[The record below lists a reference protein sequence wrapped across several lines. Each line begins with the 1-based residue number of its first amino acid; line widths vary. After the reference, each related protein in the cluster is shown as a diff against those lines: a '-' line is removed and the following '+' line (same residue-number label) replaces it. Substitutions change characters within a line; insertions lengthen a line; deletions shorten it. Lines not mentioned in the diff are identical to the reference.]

1 MLYFRKAQG
10 PNTPKMIFLTV
21 KSAAPSCAELAP
33 GGGKNAVSAFFKCE
47 QPALTVIFETNSQ
60 KCHTPIGPS

>member
-33 GGGKNAVSAFFKCE
+33 GGGKNAASAFVKCG
-47 QPALTVIFETNSQ
+47 QPALTVRFETNSQ
-60 KCHTPIGPS
+60 KCLSPIEPS